1 MVFLFVGLRIRIFI
15 YETVIKDICNY
26 LEDDMKNKILSI
38 LVCMLLIG
46 IIAPLV
52 NGEHFFNAKK
62 DSLSEGYLI
71 ITLHAGT
78 YTMNTLENEK
88 TEIAMENYGLLITPG
103 QPSLPSKLFY
113 IGLPPG
119 GNVVSMEL
127 ITIESEDIPGVYQIT
142 TGLPINDDNREI
154 NTNMYNSNNQYP
166 AETFAYLGMSQMRKY
181 SLAMIRF
188 SPITYYPANGRLVL
202 HNSITIRINYEIT
215 GEISDTLL
223 SDTAMDDIASEFIYN
238 YQSITEYYHTAQP
251 TRATFDYVIITTSP
265 VVTSLNGF
273 LTSKTSIGYNVNIVT
288 LTWIL
293 TNYPTTDTQKS
304 IRDFLIANYAAWGTK
319 YVLIVGTHAS
329 IPMRTCY
336 PDSTNHLQDGIH
348 DIPTDY
354 YYADLTGNW
363 DSDGDGF
370 YGERGQDSV
379 DFVPEVFVGRIP
391 TDGPTAVSA
400 ITLKIQNFEQT
411 AYTGWKKNAML
422 LGAIYMFANEDN
434 GGNPMWD
441 GAEVMEQCKNNL
453 LSGFSITTMYEKQGL
468 SQSPYPC
475 TMNLNNANVKSQ
487 WGSTTGWGIINWA
500 AHGLQTS
507 ANQKVWNADTNSNG
521 IPENNGEIIWP
532 IMLQSTDN
540 GFLNNSMPPIV
551 FAASCFVSHPET
563 GNNLGASL
571 LTQGASAFIGATRT
585 SYGSMG
591 WTQPSHGGHGTYCY
605 DFTDRIANKNE
616 DCGHALYSAKQY
628 VYNNYPWNLWQDE
641 SNMYNFNLYGDPS
654 MGMNLRPYRPG
665 QPTGPTTGIAGIQY
679 TYSATGFDPMG
690 DKIKYGWDWNGDGTV
705 DQWDD
710 NSGSYYVSGQPC
722 ATPHIFN
729 SPGTFNVQVKIEDIY
744 GGQGSFSPPLA
755 VLITPNQPPIKPT
768 KPSGQTNGKPG
779 VSYTYTTSA
788 SDPELYNVAY
798 GWDWDGDGTVDQ
810 WDDNSTNYYPSGQTI
825 STAHT
830 WSVKGTYNIKVKAKD
845 SYGNEG
851 PWSDPL
857 AITIPKNVISANILL
872 IRLLERFPLVALMLQ
887 VLLEY

>member
-1 MVFLFVGLRIRIFI
+1 MR
-15 YETVIKDICNY
+15 
-26 LEDDMKNKILSI
+26 NKILCI
-38 LVCMLLIG
+38 FVCIMLIG
-46 IIAPLV
+46 TLVPLV
-52 NGEHFFNAKK
+52 NAEFFIGSEK
-62 DSLSEGYLI
+62 DLLSDEYLS

-78 YTMNTLENEK
+78 YNINNLENGK
-88 TEIAMENYGLLITPG
+88 TEIVMENYGSLITPG
-103 QPSLPSKLFY
+103 EPVLPSKLFY

-119 GNVVSMEL
+119 GKVVSIEL
-127 ITIESEDIPGVYQIT
+127 INSESEDIPGVYQIT
-142 TGLPINDDNREI
+142 SGLPINDGNMKI
-154 NTNMYNSNNQYP
+154 NTNIYNSNKPYP
-166 AETFAYLGMSQMRKY
+166 TDPFEYLGMSQMRKY
-181 SLAMIRF
+181 SLAMIQF
-188 SPITYYPANGRLVL
+188 SPVTYYPASGKLVL
-202 HNSITIRINYEIT
+202 HSSITLRINYKIVE
-215 GEISDTLL
+215 EISDTLL
-223 SDTAMDDIASEFIYN
+223 SDTAMDDVASEFIYN
-238 YQSITEYYHTAQP
+238 YPSIAKYYTVDQP
-251 TRATFDYVIITTSP
+251 TRLTFDYIIITTSS

-273 LTSKTSIGYNVNIVT
+273 LTWKTSIGYNVNIVT

-293 TNYPTTDTQKS
+293 ANYPATDTQKS
-304 IRDFLIANYAAWGTK
+304 IRDFLIANYASWGTK
-319 YVLIVGTHAS
+319 YVLIVGTHTS
-329 IPMRTCY
+329 IPMRICY
-336 PDSTNHLQDGIH
+336 PDSSNHAPDGIH

-391 TDGPTAVSA
+391 TDGPSAVSA
-400 ITLKIQNFEQT
+400 ITLKIQQFEQT

-422 LGAIYMFANEDN
+422 LGAVYMFANEDN
-434 GGNPMWD
+434 GGNPRWD

-468 SQSPYPC
+468 SQCPYSC
-475 TMNLNNANVKSQ
+475 TMSLNNANVIAQ

-500 AHGLQTS
+500 SHGLPTS
-507 ANQKVWNADTNSNG
+507 ASQKVWNADTNGNG

-540 GFLNNSMPPIV
+540 GFLNNGMPPII

-563 GNNLGASL
+563 GNNLGAALITS
-571 LTQGASAFIGATRT
+571 GASAFIGATRT
-585 SYGSMG
+585 SYGSLG

-616 DCGHALYSAKQY
+616 DCGHALFNAKQY
-628 VYNNYPWNLWQDE
+628 VYNTYPWNLWQDNA
-641 SNMYNFNLYGDPS
+641 NMYNFNLYGDPS
-654 MGMNLRPYRPG
+654 MGMNLPPFTPPP
-665 QPTGPTTGIAGIQY
+665 PTGPTTGIAGIQY
-679 TYSATGFDPMG
+679 TYSATGLDPTG

-705 DQWDD
+705 NQWDD
-710 NSGSYYVSGQPC
+710 NNGNYYLSWQPC

-729 SPGTFNVQVKIEDIY
+729 TPGTYNVKVKIEDLY
-744 GGQGSFSPPLA
+744 GAQSSFSSPLVVVIA
-755 VLITPNQPPIKPT
+755 QNQAPTKPA

-779 VSYTYTTSA
+779 ISYTYTTSA

-810 WDDNSTNYYPSGQTI
+810 WDDNSGSYYPSGQTI

-845 SYGNEG
+845 IHGNEG

-857 AITIPKNVISANILL
+857 AITIPKNVISANLL
-872 IRLLERFPLVALMLQ
+872 LMHLLERFPMVVHILRILMN
-887 VLLEY
+887 Y